1 MKGEPNMKENKRQK
15 MTLLLDDETIKLL
28 KKYGYETL
36 GETNVSKAV
45 MSMVKKYGTKTTKDT
60 ESI

>member
-1 MKGEPNMKENKRQK
+1 MKGEPNMKESKRQK

-45 MSMVKKYGTKTTKDT
+45 MSMVKKYGTQTTKDT